1 MALITKIKT
10 VYSEVVSALGFT
22 PENAANKGVANGYAG
37 LDAGGRVPAAQ
48 LPSYV
53 DDVQEYANLAAFPNP
68 GAAGIIYLA
77 LDTNIIY
84 RWSGSTYIEIAS
96 GDVAWADITG
106 KPTFGT
112 MSSQNANNVSI
123 TGGSVNVTAS
133 VIGNLSLSTNQ
144 ITSNQASDDV
154 LITPTGTGAVE
165 IHNRVRID
173 NTAAFG
179 HSDNGGT
186 YIGTNAEYVEDGI
199 LSAWAYLQNGVAA
212 RVDFENGSA
221 LSIATAPFGTAGN
234 PITTWN
240 ETFNISSAGD
250 VVTGKWT
257 ADVINST
264 YGGTGVNNGGNL
276 LNITANA
283 TISGTNTGDQII
295 TLGGDAT
302 GSGSTNITV
311 TFANSGVTAGTY
323 GNATQSPQ
331 LTVDAKGRVTN
342 GSNVTI
348 TPAWSNITS
357 KPTTVSGYG
366 ITDAVTLTGT
376 QSLTNKTFTD
386 SSFFIQ
392 DNADST
398 KKAQFQTGSL
408 STGTTR
414 SYGLPNVNGTLITNG
429 DTGTVT
435 NTMLAGSIADTKLNT
450 ISTAGKVSNSA
461 TTATSANTASA
472 IVARDAN
479 GNFAAGNITAALLG
493 NANTSTTLQT
503 ARNINGVS
511 FDGSADITVKANTTN
526 ILTISSPLTGTSFDG
541 SSAVTV
547 GLNASGVTAGTYGN
561 LTQTGQ
567 FTVSA
572 NGLITTAA
580 NVTITPAWASVT
592 GTPTTVSG
600 YGITDAATLTGTQT
614 LINKTV
620 TDATFTIQDDVDNT
634 KKAQFQASSI
644 ATATTRTYTLPDVD
658 GTLITNQEY
667 TANDVLTKI
676 KTVDGAGSG
685 LDADLLDG
693 LSLAQIGAPVWPSIP
708 FITDAGVT
716 EVGRYIDFHASSAE
730 GQDYTV
736 RLDAGS
742 STSARVLSLPING
755 GALISSGG
763 TNVVSNTMLAQ
774 ITAAGKVSNSA
785 TTATNLNTS
794 SAIVA
799 RDASGAFA
807 AGAVTVTSLTA
818 TGDITAYSD
827 ERLKSE
833 WQALPNDF
841 IEKVA
846 QVKCGIFERTDIDLR
861 QAGTSAQDWMEV
873 LPEVV
878 TMADDGLLSLAYGNA
893 ALVTVIELCKRIVQ
907 LEERLKALE
916 AK

>member
-10 VYSEVVSALGFT
+10 IYSEVVAALGFT
-22 PENAANKGVANGYAG
+22 PENSANKGQPNGYAG
-37 LDAGGRVPAAQ
+37 LDAGGRVPSAQ

-68 GAAGIIYLA
+68 GQAGIIYLA

-96 GDVAWADITG
+96 GDVDWSNITN
-106 KPTFGT
+106 KPAFGT
-112 MSSQNANNVSI
+112 MSTQNATNVSI
-123 TGGSVNVTAS
+123 TGGTANVTSS
-133 VIGNLSLSTNQ
+133 VIGNLSLATNQ
-144 ITSNQASDDV
+144 ITSTSIPDGDI
-154 LITPTGTGAVE
+154 LITPTGAGKTKVQ
-165 IHNRVRID
+165 NRIILND
-173 NTAAFG
+173 KASFG
-179 HSDNGGT
+179 IANVGGT
-186 YIGTNAEYVEDGI
+186 YFGSNTEYSENSY
-199 LSAWAYLQNGVAA
+199 LKAWWYLQNGSALKA
-212 RVDFENGSA
+212 DFNNGSGMT
-221 LSIATAPFGTAGN
+221 LATAAAGN
-234 PITTWN
+234 AN
-240 ETFNISSAGD
+240 ELILGWSEVFNITKAGE
-250 VVTGKWT
+250 VVVGKWQS
-257 ADVINST
+257 DVINSA
-264 YGGTGVNNGGNL
+264 YGGTGVNNGGKL

-283 TISGTNTGDQII
+283 TISGTNTGDQTSVSGNAGTATALQTARNINGVAFDGTASI
-295 TLGGDAT
+295 DITANTTQVLTISGPLTGGSFNGGTPTTLGIEIASNSQSGALSSADWTTFNSKQPALTGSGLVKSTGGVISYITDASLQWTNAYATRPIELNATVSGATTTLNLTRGNLSVLSTSWIDPDINITGDAT
-302 GSGSTNITV
+302 GAGNPNVVLTLSP
-311 TFANSGVTAGTY
+311 SGVTAGTY
-323 GNATQSPQ
+323 GSATQSPQ
-331 LTVDAKGRVTN
+331 LTIDAKGRVTT

-348 TPAWSNITS
+348 TPAWADITS
-357 KPTTVSGYG
+357 KPTTISGYG
-366 ITDAVTLTGT
+366 ITDAISLDGVQT
-376 QSLTNKTFTD
+376 LTNKTVTD

-392 DNADST
+392 DNAD
-398 KKAQFQTGSL
+398 
-408 STGTTR
+408 
-414 SYGLPNVNGTLITNG
+414 
-429 DTGTVT
+429 
-435 NTMLAGSIADTKLNT
+435 
-450 ISTAGKVSNSA
+450 
-461 TTATSANTASA
+461 
-472 IVARDAN
+472 
-479 GNFAAGNITAALLG
+479 
-493 NANTSTTLQT
+493 
-503 ARNINGVS
+503 
-511 FDGSADITVKANTTN
+511 
-526 ILTISSPLTGTSFDG
+526 
-541 SSAVTV
+541 
-547 GLNASGVTAGTYGN
+547 
-561 LTQTGQ
+561 
-567 FTVSA
+567 
-572 NGLITTAA
+572 
-580 NVTITPAWASVT
+580 
-592 GTPTTVSG
+592 
-600 YGITDAATLTGTQT
+600 
-614 LINKTV
+614 
-620 TDATFTIQDDVDNT
+620 NT
-634 KKAQFQASSI
+634 KKAKFELSGI

-785 TTATNLNTS
+785 TTATNTNTA

-799 RDASGAFA
+799 RDAAGAFA